1 MPDLPNE
8 GARRGRGI
16 ANLKPPATNPRLR
29 WPGIQQVSG
38 KQSRNR
44 PLANDVRSLARAIIE
59 MCGYR
64 AYSCLE

>member
-1 MPDLPNE
+1 LRSKVSPSFTPGHNNAP
-8 GARRGRGI
+8 ARW
-16 ANLKPPATNPRLR
+16 A
-29 WPGIQQVSG
+29 GIQQVAG

-44 PLANDVRSLARAIIE
+44 PLANDVRPLARAIIG